1 MPHSRRISSLRRLL
15 LSLPL
20 LATLPPWH
28 ALAQPAATEDLPPPG
43 EWAYDV
49 SGSAKGIPY
58 RASGTLGWKPRGQRY
73 EATMVL
79 SATFFGSRTQ
89 ISQGTL
95 TLQGLRPDTFIDR
108 ARKERRLDMDWTRAS
123 YTTAPS
129 DAALPLP
136 TGAQDRLSLFFQLG
150 YLLAGQ
156 KSPPAPGQSWSLPVL
171 SPAQAQTWTFTW
183 KGTETL
189 DLPAGKL
196 PAWKLEREARHPGDT
211 RMTLWFAPSLQFIP
225 VRIRLVEDDGDT
237 VDQRLSRR

>member
-1 MPHSRRISSLRRLL
+1 MPHSRRISSPRRLL

-20 LATLPPWH
+20 LTMLPSWH
-28 ALAQPAATEDLPPPG
+28 ALAQPTVTADLPPPG

-58 RASGTLGWKPRGQRY
+58 RASGTLGWKSRGQRY

-89 ISQGTL
+89 SSQGTL
-95 TLQGLRPDTFIDR
+95 TPQGLRPDTFIDR
-108 ARKERRLDMDWTRAS
+108 ARKERRLDMDWTRS
-123 YTTAPS
+123 SFTSNTP
-129 DAALPLP
+129 DTALPLP

-196 PAWKLEREARHPGDT
+196 STWKLEREARHTGDT
-211 RMTLWFAPSLQFIP
+211 RMTLWFAPNLHFIP
-225 VRIRLVEDDGDT
+225 VRIRLVEEDGDT